1 MIKILKH
8 AVIKNAWLFF
18 AAAWVYTVSFI
29 FTNYF
34 SYSSSPEKVAR
45 ILKEYIL
52 GQEQSFNIILNDT
65 ATVAAII
72 NDAPSPLKRQLLSD
86 AQGIFAYQVNDLGNP
101 VKIFWN
107 TNKMSPENDDIL
119 KPDGSYLVNYQN
131 GVFELVKTSLTVKQQ
146 RYFFVMLIPIR
157 WQYPMENE
165 YLHSHFAVNEAIDKE
180 YAIGG
185 IGEGAPVVNSTGKT
199 LFSVREISQRLSDS
213 PAGFSIFLRV
223 IAVLFFLVFINN
235 VASETGRKRNFR
247 SGFLVLLTGF
257 LAFRIIVYVLP
268 FPFSYRDLS
277 LFDPK
282 HYNGGIINRSLG
294 DLLANALLSLW
305 ALTFFRKKINATAI
319 ELLRDYPVVYKALT
333 FASFFLIPATTFYF
347 ANVISGLVTHSRIS
361 FNAADFFSLSLLS
374 LTGFIIICIVLYI
387 WLYLTGIFVQLAAQ
401 TKIALFWQY
410 IMILACSFL
419 LITLNVFLIDAKLLL
434 FITGFILL
442 VITLI
447 HYRDNPSF
455 SSLVSSSYFI
465 VWALI
470 ATAGASA
477 LLVYENNATEKQNRI
492 KTAIGLQEQTDS
504 SGTYLIRLAL
514 KNFSD
519 EFFKNNFDRFKNAN
533 DSRYLR
539 DSLINKTL
547 PAFITKYNTTIYL
560 FDSSHAPLFNED
572 SNTYTIINSVLE
584 NRSNPT
590 AVQGL
595 NFYRRNDS
603 YNYIYTKKIEKDSLS
618 LGSLFIHIQP
628 RILENTA
635 LVPELFK
642 QKSEGAA
649 VTGSN
654 YLYGIYSYNKLVSSF
669 VNFGFPDS
677 VTSAQIPKT
686 GYYFKDSIGYSQLWY
701 NAGNNRLLIL
711 AKEKDS
717 FSNFITLFSY
727 LFVLFI
733 ILSFVVHNSRMI
745 LENRSSTFSFRNLF
759 RFNIRTQIQ
768 TTIVGVSIVSFL
780 IIGIATISFFI
791 LRFQRSTKNELINVA
806 QVMAGE
812 IERTL
817 KSEISNGDPTDLIE
831 FGSGDELSKQI
842 LDIASIHNADINF
855 YTKNGVLMVTSQP
868 YMYNQQILSNR
879 MEPKAFNALHYDQST
894 RFDQLEKIGKFDF
907 ESVYIPIKDDKETI
921 AYLNTPTLS
930 AQDELKEEISD
941 FLVTLI
947 ILNALIFIFAGAI
960 SVALTGRI
968 TSSLEFIGNK
978 MKEIKIGTPNEE
990 IPWQRNDEIGMLVN
1004 EYNKMVKQLE
1014 QSAQTL
1020 AKSERE
1026 GAWRE
1031 MARQVAHEIK
1041 NPLTPMKLS
1050 IQYLQRAMENNTP
1063 NAVDLSKKLAS
1074 TLVEQID
1081 QLSKIAGDFSQFA
1094 NIGNIN
1100 PERFNLSV
1108 LIQNLV
1114 NLYRA
1119 DSNLIINYATEHNST
1134 EVFSDKA
1141 QINRLFTNLIKN
1153 AIEAYEESETPRIQI
1168 SQYTQPNDVIIAVT
1182 DYGSGINESLR
1193 SKIFNPNFTTKSSG
1207 TGLGL
1212 AICKAIVENTGG
1224 RIWFTTSEGAGTSFY
1239 VKLPLADVTQ
1249 PGIAQP
1255 I

>member
-1 MIKILKH
+1 MIKIIKH

-45 ILKEYIL
+45 ILSEYIH
-52 GQEQSFNIILNDT
+52 GQEKSFNNILNDT

-72 NDAPSPLKRQLLSD
+72 NDAPSPLKKQLLSD

-107 TNKMSPENDDIL
+107 TNKMSPGNDDIS

-131 GVFELVKTSLTVKQQ
+131 GVFELVKTSLTGKQQ
-146 RYFFVMLIPIR
+146 HYFFVMLIPVR

-180 YAIGG
+180 YAIAPA
-185 IGEGAPVVNSTGKT
+185 GEGAPVINSTGKT
-199 LFSVREISQRLSDS
+199 LFSIREISQRLSDS

-223 IAVLFFLVFINN
+223 IAVVFFLVFINN

-247 SGFLVLLTGF
+247 TGFMVLLAGF
-257 LAFRIIVYVLP
+257 LAFRIIIYFLP
-268 FPFSYRDLS
+268 FPFNYRDLS
-277 LFDPK
+277 LFNEK
-282 HYNGGIINRSLG
+282 NYSGGIINRSLG
-294 DLLANALLSLW
+294 DLLLNALLSLW
-305 ALTFFRKKINATAI
+305 ALTFFRKKINTTAI
-319 ELLRDYPVVYKALT
+319 ELLRDYPLIYKALT

-347 ANVISGLVTHSRIS
+347 ANVISGLVTHSKIS
-361 FNAADFFSLSLLS
+361 FNAADFFSLTLFS
-374 LTGFIIICIVLYI
+374 LTGFIIICIMLYI
-387 WLYLTGIFVQLAAQ
+387 WLYLTGIFIQLAAQ
-401 TKIALFWQY
+401 TKIVLFWQY
-410 IMILACSFL
+410 IIILACSFL
-419 LITLNVFLIDAKLLL
+419 LITLHVFLTDAKLLL
-434 FITGFILL
+434 LITGYILFI
-442 VITLI
+442 IAFI
-447 HYRDNPSF
+447 RYRDNPSF

-470 ATAGASA
+470 TTAGASA
-477 LLVYENNATEKQNRI
+477 LLVYQNNISEKQNRI
-492 KTAIGLQEQTDS
+492 KTARSLQEQTDS
-504 SGTYLIRLAL
+504 SATYLIRLAL
-514 KNFSD
+514 KNFTD
-519 EFFKNNFDRFKNAN
+519 EFFENNFYRFKNAN
-533 DSRYLR
+533 NSRYLK

-547 PAFITKYNTTIYL
+547 PGFITKYNTTIYL
-560 FDSSHAPLFNED
+560 FDNNNAPLFNED
-572 SNTYTIINSVLE
+572 SSTYTIINSVLE
-584 NRSNPT
+584 NRSKPT
-590 AVQGL
+590 SMQGL
-595 NFYRRNDS
+595 SFYRKDDS
-603 YNYIYTKKIEKDSLS
+603 YNYIYEKKIEKDSVI

-628 RILENTA
+628 RLLENTA
-635 LVPELFK
+635 IVPELFK
-642 QKSEGAA
+642 QKNEGAA
-649 VTGSN
+649 TTGSN
-654 YLYGIYSYNKLVSSF
+654 YLYGIYNYNRLVSSF
-669 VNFGFPDS
+669 ANFGFPDS
-677 VTSAQIPKT
+677 ITADQIPKT

-701 NAGNNRLLIL
+701 NAGNNRMIIV
-711 AKEKDS
+711 AREKNA

-733 ILSFVVHNSRMI
+733 ILSFVVHNSRII
-745 LENRSSTFSFRNLF
+745 LENRSSAFSFRNLF

-791 LRFQRSTKNELINVA
+791 LRFTKSTKQELINVS
-806 QVMAGE
+806 QIMASE
-812 IERTL
+812 IEQAL
-817 KSEISNGDPTDLIE
+817 KSEISSGDPEDFIE
-831 FGSGDELSKQI
+831 FGSGAEFDKKI
-842 LDIASIHNADINF
+842 LDIASIHNADINL
-855 YTKNGVLMVTSQP
+855 YAKNGALLVTSQP
-868 YMYNQQILSNR
+868 YMYNQEILSNR
-879 MEPKAFNALHYDQST
+879 MEPKAFYALHYNQST
-894 RFDQLEKIGKFDF
+894 RYDQPEKIGNFDF
-907 ESVYIPIKDDKETI
+907 ESVYIPIKDEKETI

-978 MKEIKIGTPNEE
+978 MKEIKIGAANEE

-1004 EYNKMVKQLE
+1004 EYNRMVKQLE
-1014 QSAQTL
+1014 QSAQVL

-1094 NIGNIN
+1094 NIENIN
-1100 PERFNLSV
+1100 PERFNISV
-1108 LIQNLV
+1108 LVQNLV

-1119 DSNLIINYATEHNST
+1119 DANLIINYATENNNA

-1153 AIEAYEESETPRIQI
+1153 AIEAYEEPETPRIQI

-1193 SKIFNPNFTTKSSG
+1193 NKIFNPNFTTKSSG

-1212 AICKAIVENTGG
+1212 AICKAIVENAGG

-1239 VKLPLADVTQ
+1239 VRLPLAHITHKLL
-1249 PGIAQP
+1249 
-1255 I
+1255 